1 MTSKWPEI
9 DLKDDLKQT
18 SKMTSNR
25 PQIDLKNDLKMSS
38 KRPYF
43 TIFELIDEHVRLFGT
58 LD

>member
-38 KRPYF
+38 KRPYI
-43 TIFELIDEHVRLFGT
+43 TIFELVDEHVRLFGT